1 MNSSTSLI
9 DWLLESLELD
19 ASLFHVGRY
28 CGGWQASTH
37 GLARASFHLLV
48 QGSCWLH
55 FEGQASQQ
63 LEAGDALFILRDVP
77 YWLSGESTR
86 EAACAMPRRQM
97 QALQSGAEEGVGL
110 VCGFFYFQPGL
121 SELIVDSLPT
131 FLLLRAG
138 DPALAAARS
147 LFELILAECER
158 AQGPSA
164 AVLERLS
171 QLLFLYVL
179 RQHGASAGE
188 WRGLLALA
196 RQPAFAALLNQLIA
210 TPARNWTLEQMAAC
224 TGLSRAAFAKRF
236 HELSGQTPGQVLLD
250 LRMREACRLL
260 KDGQSV
266 AEVAEA
272 VGYQSVAAFT
282 RAFQKVTDLLPGAY
296 RRSRGLRSAESS

>member
-1 MNSSTSLI
+1 MNSSMSPI
-9 DWLLESLELD
+9 EWLLESLELD

-28 CGGWQASTH
+28 CGGWHASTH

-55 FEGQASQQ
+55 VDGQEPQHLA
-63 LEAGDALFILRDVP
+63 AGDALFILRDVP
-77 YWLSGESTR
+77 YRLSGEASGA
-86 EAACAMPRRQM
+86 AACAAPRGQM
-97 QALQSGAEEGVGL
+97 QALELSAEEGVGL
-110 VCGFFYFQPGL
+110 VCGFFHFHPGL

-131 FLLLRAG
+131 CLLLRAG

-147 LFELILAECER
+147 LFELILAECAR
-158 AQGPSA
+158 TQGPSTG
-164 AVLERLS
+164 VLERLS

-179 RQHGASAGE
+179 RQHGETAGE
-188 WRGLLALA
+188 LRGLLSLA
-196 RQPAFAALLNQLIA
+196 RQPAFAGLLEQLIA
-210 TPARNWTLEQMAAC
+210 APAEDWSLERMAAC

-236 HELSGQTPGQVLLD
+236 HELAGQTPGQVLLG

-260 KDGQSV
+260 KDGQAV

-282 RAFQKVTDLLPGAY
+282 RAFDKVVGVPPGAY
-296 RRSRGLRSAESS
+296 RRSHGLGS

>member
-1 MNSSTSLI
+1 MNSSMPLI

-28 CGGWQASTH
+28 CGGWHASTQ

-48 QGSCWLH
+48 QGRCWLH
-55 FEGQASQQ
+55 LEDRAPQP

-77 YWLSGESTR
+77 YRLSGEASA
-86 EAACAMPRRQM
+86 EAACAVPRGQM
-97 QALQSGAEEGVGL
+97 APLDVQAEDGVGL
-110 VCGFFYFQPGL
+110 VCGFFHFHPGL

-131 FLLLRAG
+131 CLLLRAG
-138 DPALAAARS
+138 DPALAPARC
-147 LFELILAECER
+147 LFELILAECAR
-158 AQGPSA
+158 PQGPSA
-164 AVLERLS
+164 GVLERLS

-179 RQHGASAGE
+179 RQHGAESGE
-188 WRGLLALA
+188 LRGLLALA
-196 RQPAFAALLNQLIA
+196 RQPAFAGLLQQLIA
-210 TPARNWTLEQMAAC
+210 APAQGWTLERMAAC

-236 HELSGQTPGQVLLD
+236 HELSGQTPGQVLLG

-260 KDGQSV
+260 KEGRAV

-282 RAFQKVTDLLPGAY
+282 RAFDALVGVPPGAY
-296 RRSRGLRSAESS
+296 RRSRGRAGRE